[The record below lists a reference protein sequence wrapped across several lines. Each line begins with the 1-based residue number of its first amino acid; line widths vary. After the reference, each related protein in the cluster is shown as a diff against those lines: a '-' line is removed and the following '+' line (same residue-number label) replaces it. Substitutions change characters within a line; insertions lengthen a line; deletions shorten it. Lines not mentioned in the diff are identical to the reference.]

1 MIKLHEE
8 GMSKTEIG
16 FNSAPLVSN
25 SQVVNA
31 KEKFL
36 RKIRSATPVN
46 TWMIRKPNNLA
57 VVREKIWVVWTE
69 DQTSHKSLSS
79 QSLLQ
84 SKVLTLFHSLK
95 VERGEEAAEK
105 KFEASRG
112 WFLMFKERSHLLWPI
127 NSHSLEDSTSIDN
140 MVSYFKSTVENNY
153 SSEETIPFKVLL
165 LIDNALRSSEG
176 DARWDNCYFH
186 DC

>member
-8 GMSKTEIG
+8 GMSKTEICT
-16 FNSAPLVSN
+16 NSASLASN
-25 SQVVNA
+25 SQVVNV

-36 RKIRSATPVN
+36 KKIRSATPVN

-57 VVREKIWVVWTE
+57 VVMEKIWVVWAE

-84 SKVLTLFHSLK
+84 TKVLTLFSSLK
-95 VERGEEAAEK
+95 VEKGEDTAEK

-112 WFLMFKERSHLLWPI
+112 WFLMFKERSHLPWSI
-127 NSHSLEDSTSIDN
+127 DGHSLEDSTSVDN
-140 MVSYFKSTVENNY
+140 MVSYFKSTV
-153 SSEETIPFKVLL
+153 
-165 LIDNALRSSEG
+165 
-176 DARWDNCYFH
+176 
-186 DC
+186 